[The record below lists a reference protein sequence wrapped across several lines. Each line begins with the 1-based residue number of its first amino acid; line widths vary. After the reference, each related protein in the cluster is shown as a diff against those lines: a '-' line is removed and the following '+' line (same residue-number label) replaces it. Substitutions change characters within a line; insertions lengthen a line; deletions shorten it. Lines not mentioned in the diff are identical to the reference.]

1 MTDTDLVKASAGAI
15 RLEEPVREVLAFV
28 INEEKYALPLG
39 SIREILKVPPITP
52 VPRAP
57 RSVLGIISVRGR
69 MTTLLDLR
77 RLLNVPERRE
87 TKATRVLLVDTGE
100 EIMGLLIDRVL
111 HVIRLKESE
120 VEPAAVVGSELS
132 EHVFGIGRPKARL
145 KGADAPAKDD
155 IIILL
160 DPIPLL
166 KRR

>member
-1 MTDTDLVKASAGAI
+1 MSEVDAMVKAESAAL
-15 RLEEPVREVLAFV
+15 RVEEPVREVLAFE
-28 INEEKYALPLG
+28 INDERYALPLG
-39 SIREILKVPPITP
+39 SVREILKVPPITP

-57 RSVLGIISVRGR
+57 RAVLGIISVRGK

-77 RLLNVPERRE
+77 RLLAVPERRQ

-100 EIMGLLIDRVL
+100 EVMGVLIDRVM

-132 EHVFGIGRPKARL
+132 EHVFGIGRPKART
-145 KGADAPAKDD
+145 KSEGDDADD
-155 IIILL
+155 ILILL

-166 KRR
+166 RRW

>member
-1 MTDTDLVKASAGAI
+1 MSEADAMIKAESAAL
-15 RLEEPVREVLAFV
+15 RVEEPVREVLAFE
-28 INEEKYALPLG
+28 INDERYALPLG

-57 RSVLGIISVRGR
+57 RAVLGIISVRGK

-77 RLLNVPERRE
+77 RLLTVPERRQ

-100 EIMGLLIDRVL
+100 EVMGVLIDRVM

-132 EHVFGIGRPKARL
+132 EHVFGIGRPKARA
-145 KGADAPAKDD
+145 KSETDADD
-155 IIILL
+155 ILILL

-166 KRR
+166 RRW